1 MSDVVK
7 MKWHLNNA
15 FKDRAPKRCI
25 SFQEGGFYIKD
36 DTQGCEALLPE
47 TVQNKDNLF
56 EVNNPNSSKIAF
68 FKVDKCFFGDNP
80 EFKRCDCILFDETEF
95 CFLEMKFNSTTIA
108 KLRIESNRKEA
119 VNQLRNTIQ
128 FFNAGLDNNYLGRSL
143 EGYVCTP
150 EHYPNK
156 DTSLSEFVIEFL
168 EDYGVN
174 LFEKNEKTF
183 Q

>member
-25 SFQEGGFYIKD
+25 SFHEEAFYIKD
-36 DTQGCEALLPE
+36 EAKGCEVLLPE
-47 TVQNKDNLF
+47 TVSDKDNLF
-56 EVNNPNSSKIAF
+56 HVLNPNAKQIAL

-80 EFKRCDCILFDETEF
+80 EFKRCDCILFDDAEF
-95 CFLEMKFNSTTIA
+95 CFLEMKFNSTTIGN
-108 KLRIESNRKEA
+108 LRIESNRKEA
-119 VNQLRNTIQ
+119 VNQLRSTIK
-128 FFNAGLDNNYLGRSL
+128 FFHAGLDNDYRGRSL
-143 EGYVCTP
+143 EAFVCTP

-174 LFEKNEKTF
+174 LFEKNEKSF
-183 Q
+183 I